1 MGLSKFYQDHNQNFW
16 HLTCILGAAQSLPG
30 ILAGGILAKEYGQ
43 GTAITSICIGN
54 LILWLIG
61 WGVISI
67 AAKKRKNAVQ
77 NVEGYLGK
85 IGGTLMALILLVAFL
100 AWYMIGI
107 KSSTIALASL
117 FQPDSEQTLKV
128 LGVLLGLFV
137 AVLAIGGIRVI
148 KQVTVFSFPFLLF
161 FMLCTNIKQ
170 GQVSFEGSWGISGI
184 GIITIAAISLPGM
197 VNLPTFF
204 RHSNSLQDSLI
215 ALTLITVFD
224 ALFQIST
231 VFTGMT
237 MPSEI
242 LGLFN
247 QNALVAIFP
256 IAFIC
261 ILLICLNLVNIYFS
275 SAALQTIVPRLE
287 GPLGYLLVG
296 LIGTIFYVFLQ
307 NSFLL
312 LFLENVAD
320 NCLTNFGVV
329 LLISFLVAA
338 LVKHRSRHFEQSV
351 SFFCWMVGCIVALI
365 FQILNPQSLNL
376 PFLAGIGGSVLAFL
390 LIFFFEETIWSMK
403 KVL

>member
-85 IGGTLMALILLVAFL
+85 IGGTLMALILLVVFL
-100 AWYMIGI
+100 AWYMIEI
-107 KSSTIALASL
+107 KSSTIALAPL
-117 FQPDSEQTLKV
+117 FRDNSELALTV
-128 LGVLLGLFV
+128 FGALLGLSI
-137 AVLAIGGIRVI
+137 AILATGGIRVI
-148 KQVTVFSFPFLLF
+148 KRIAVMCFPFLLF
-161 FMLCTNIKQ
+161 FMICTHFKQ
-170 GQVSFEGSWGISGI
+170 GQISLEGTWGISGI
-184 GIITIAAISLPGM
+184 GIITIAALYLPGM

-204 RHSNSLQDSLI
+204 RHSRSIQDSLI
-215 ALTLITVFD
+215 ALTLITIFD

-231 VFTGMT
+231 VFTGMA

-247 QNALVAIFP
+247 QSELSAIFP
-256 IAFIC
+256 IAFIG
-261 ILLICLNLVNIYFS
+261 ISLICLNLVNIYFS

-296 LIGTIFYVFLQ
+296 LIGTISYIFLQ
-307 NSFLL
+307 NSSLL

-351 SFFCWMVGCIVALI
+351 SLFCWMVGCIVALI

-376 PFLAGIGGSVLAFL
+376 PLLAGVGGSVLAFL